1 MLMTRSLK
9 LVLAVLIALIIFS
22 LSSCNKGTANTN
34 APNAPVSS
42 QSSTPKTQTELERQ
56 LEQRLR
62 TICDRAQ
69 GSVGVALVHVETGQS
84 VSVNGNTAF
93 PLYSV
98 FKLPLA
104 IAVLKDVEA
113 NRLKVD
119 QIVHVTPQDI
129 VPGAPDN
136 TALWREPVDRTIA
149 QLIEVS
155 IARSDNTS
163 TDKLIQLI
171 GGPARVTEQMRA
183 LGLNSLDIHSTISE
197 FAKTLQNP
205 NTGSAG
211 DLVNLLSQLQ
221 QGKVLQPAQSQL
233 LIGFMRRATTGLK
246 RIRGDLPAGTV
257 VADKTGSGVRDSA
270 TNVPN
275 ATNDVGLI
283 TLPNSRGTLAI
294 AVLVSESKLAD
305 TAQEKLIAEI
315 ARAAYDAYTKKE

>member
-1 MLMTRSLK
+1 MP
-9 LVLAVLIALIIFS
+9 LIRFILIITTLLAFGLTACNKS
-22 LSSCNKGTANTN
+22 SSTTLSSAT
-34 APNAPVSS
+34 PPP
-42 QSSTPKTQTELERQ
+42 QSSPTPKNQTQLERELEQ
-56 LEQRLR
+56 KL
-62 TICDRAQ
+62 TAICNRAQ
-69 GSVGVALVHVETGQS
+69 GSVGVAVVHVETGQS
-84 VSVNGNTAF
+84 VSVNGNTAL

-136 TALWREPVDRTIA
+136 TALWREPVDRTIS

-163 TDKLIQLI
+163 TDKLLQVA
-171 GGPARVTEQMRA
+171 GGPKRVTEQMRA
-183 LGLNSLDIHSTISE
+183 LGLNSLDIHSTVME

-211 DLVNLLSQLQ
+211 DLVNLLTQLQ

-246 RIRGDLPAGTV
+246 RIRGDLPSGTV
-257 VADKTGSGVRDSA
+257 VADKTGSGVRDQV

-283 TLPNSRGTLAI
+283 TLPNGRGTLAM

-305 TAQEKLIAEI
+305 TAQEKLIAEL

>member
-1 MLMTRSLK
+1 MP
-9 LVLAVLIALIIFS
+9 LVRFILIITTLLAFGLTACNQS
-22 LSSCNKGTANTN
+22 SSTTLSSAT
-34 APNAPVSS
+34 PPP
-42 QSSTPKTQTELERQ
+42 QSSPTPKNQTELERE
-56 LEQRLR
+56 LEQKL
-62 TICDRAQ
+62 TAICNRAQ
-69 GSVGVALVHVETGQS
+69 GSVGVSVVHVETGQS
-84 VSVNGNTAF
+84 VSVNGNTAL

-163 TDKLIQLI
+163 TDKLLQVA

-183 LGLNSLDIHSTISE
+183 LGLRSLDIHSTVME

-211 DLVNLLSQLQ
+211 DLVNLLTQLQ

-233 LIGFMRRATTGLK
+233 LIGFMQRATTGLK

-257 VADKTGSGVRDSA
+257 VADKTGSGVRDQV

-294 AVLVSESKLAD
+294 AVLVSESKLSD
-305 TAQEKLIAEI
+305 TAQEKVIAEI
-315 ARAAYDAYTKKE
+315 ARAAYDAFVVAN